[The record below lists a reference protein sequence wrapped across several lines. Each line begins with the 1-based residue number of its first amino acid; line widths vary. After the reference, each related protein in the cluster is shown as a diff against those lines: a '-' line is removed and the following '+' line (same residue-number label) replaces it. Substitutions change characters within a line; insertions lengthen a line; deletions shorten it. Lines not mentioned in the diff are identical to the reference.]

1 MDDNNYYNC
10 INYKGDNMPASPV
23 TKAIDVLPDNW
34 KELEKV
40 IIPDDNTAHFYKV
53 WFSMNKLAQRFGM
66 NKRLDAYA
74 WLMCCYID
82 EDVTDEERW
91 GHVEEMGEEN
101 RPVLDTIK
109 AVFGISFHDKIG
121 V

>member
-1 MDDNNYYNC
+1 
-10 INYKGDNMPASPV
+10 MPASPV

-40 IIPDDNTAHFYKV
+40 IIPDDNTAHFYKIG
-53 WFSMNKLAQRFGM
+53 FSVYPNQEGSKL
-66 NKRLDAYA
+66 YA
-74 WLMCCYID
+74 WLLCCYID
-82 EDVTDEERW
+82 EDVTAEERW